1 MAINWVAILKFA
13 VPVVTTVASVATSFV
28 QKNEMNKTIAK
39 EVEKA
44 LKKNQ

>member
-1 MAINWVAILKFA
+1 MVINWVAILKVA
-13 VPVVTTVASVATSFV
+13 VPVVTTAASVATGFV
-28 QKNEMNKTIAK
+28 QKKEMNATIAK